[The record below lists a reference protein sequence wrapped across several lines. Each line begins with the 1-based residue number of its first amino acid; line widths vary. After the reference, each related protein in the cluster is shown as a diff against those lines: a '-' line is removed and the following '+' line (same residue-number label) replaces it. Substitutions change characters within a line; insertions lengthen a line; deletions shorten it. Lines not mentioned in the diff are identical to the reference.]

1 MGFDLNSIEEYASN
15 HFKLFIFSVA
25 GIVVLVGV
33 IALTVFFIAIRGQE
47 QTMVPNVVGRELT
60 SALLE
65 LQVKE
70 LYPRIQLRPTQTS
83 ADRGL
88 ILEQDPRPG
97 TIVKAGRRIRLVV
110 SQGAVLNRVENYVT
124 RNLEEVR
131 MELQTINAS
140 IIGPPLLTIREPIMY
155 EFSDESPGTIL
166 QQRPEPGT
174 DVTGPTT
181 LEFVVSRGRENLSV
195 MVPQFQGLD
204 LSNALQLI
212 STSGV
217 NFQFNVRERRE
228 NESYETVVEQ
238 SHIVNTMVPINTV
251 VQLTITPPQ
260 ALASGEVFGLFSFTM
275 PQNPYPL
282 AVRLDAI
289 LPTGERRLIF
299 TVNYMGGTFT
309 VPYRLPE
316 GSELVLMMLN
326 RELHREMVRGI

>member
-1 MGFDLNSIEEYASN
+1 
-15 HFKLFIFSVA
+15 
-25 GIVVLVGV
+25 
-33 IALTVFFIAIRGQE
+33 
-47 QTMVPNVVGRELT
+47 MVPNVVGRELT